1 MELLTPY
8 LARLSCVVFV
18 SLAWDGERRSLVD
31 QIQANGVGCRPIVVI
46 PEREEGGGSVTTI
59 SPSAIESGEAIV
71 L

>member
-1 MELLTPY
+1 M
-8 LARLSCVVFV
+8 VFV

-31 QIQANGVGCRPIVVI
+31 HIQATGVGCRPIVVI
-46 PEREEGGGSVTTI
+46 PEQEGGDGSVTTI